1 MSTGKCNCRLY
12 MKRKSSADPSQVQLP
27 RAPFLWLPK
36 TSQRVV
42 FFGLIVLTAVLM
54 AAIFVTNAP
63 LQNPAA
69 PMGIVSL
76 QLAGSLAAAR
86 EILASWGPAAQRWAI
101 LNLVI
106 DYPYLLAYAT
116 TLGLGCVLIARRLQ
130 GPSRIAAVGVW
141 VAWGV
146 LGAALL
152 DAVENAA
159 LLCLLLGDLR
169 EGWVVLAFWC
179 AVPKYVLVLAA
190 LAYLGIGGLL
200 ELISAASKRRSR

>member
-1 MSTGKCNCRLY
+1 MATANCMEDD
-12 MKRKSSADPSQVQLP
+12 MKRTLSAAPEQAQLP
-27 RAPFLWLPK
+27 RAPFCWLPEA
-36 TSQRVV
+36 SLRVM
-42 FFGLIVLTAVLM
+42 FFGSMVLTAILM
-54 AAIFVTNAP
+54 AAIFATNAP

-76 QLAGSLAAAR
+76 QLAGSQAVAEA
-86 EILASWGPAAQRWAI
+86 ILASWGPVAQRWAI

-152 DAVENAA
+152 DAVGNAA

-179 AVPKYVLVLAA
+179 AVPKYALVLAA
-190 LAYLGIGGLL
+190 LLYLGIGGLL
-200 ELISAASKRRSR
+200 GLISAASKRRSR

>member
-1 MSTGKCNCRLY
+1 MEQQNFER
-12 MKRKSSADPSQVQLP
+12 AQQQLP
-27 RAPFLWLPK
+27 MQPFAWPSGALPK
-36 TSQRVV
+36 RVLV
-42 FFGLIVLTAVLM
+42 GAAMLTVVLM
-54 AAIFVTNAP
+54 AAIFATNAP
-63 LQNPAA
+63 LENPAA

-76 QLAGSLAAAR
+76 QLAGNMAAAR
-86 EILASWGPAAQRWAI
+86 EVLTAWGPAEQRWAI

-179 AVPKYVLVLAA
+179 AVPKYALVLAA
-190 LAYLGIGGLL
+190 LLYLSIGGLL
-200 ELISAASKRRSR
+200 GLISAASKRRSR